1 MTKTLKYEVKM
12 TGYSLLLAAYRA
24 TGCTAVD
31 ILYNNL
37 SY

>member
-24 TGCTAVD
+24 TGVQLQTYFTT
-31 ILYNNL
+31 I
-37 SY
+37 